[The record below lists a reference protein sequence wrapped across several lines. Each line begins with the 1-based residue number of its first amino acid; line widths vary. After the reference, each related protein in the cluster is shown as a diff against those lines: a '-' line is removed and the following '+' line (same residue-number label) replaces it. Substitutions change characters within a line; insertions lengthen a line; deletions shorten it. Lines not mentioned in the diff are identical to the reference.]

1 MSRDSSVARMTGA
14 SSLKRINHLG
24 DIDAKIILKY
34 KEIGR
39 ESEDWIH
46 VT

>member
-1 MSRDSSVARMTGA
+1 MTGA
-14 SSLKRINHLG
+14 SRLKRRNDFRG
-24 DIDAKIILKY
+24 IDAKIILKY

-46 VT
+46 VAYDSNQ